1 MVRGAYLERPEMTD
15 GLQIQQMSS
24 EDLEEVLV
32 IEQGSFDDPWT
43 EEIFHAELRHSWSH
57 CDLLRDLNG
66 VILGYI
72 VFWSVADEIHL
83 LNVAVDPSKRKHQY
97 GRRLL
102 DHMLE
107 FARSESAR
115 FITLEVRSSNEAALQ
130 LYESGGFKRVGV
142 RPRYYANDG
151 EDAVIMLF
159 DLGSQS
165 GQISLST
172 TTGR

>member
-1 MVRGAYLERPEMTD
+1 MMDDLK
-15 GLQIQQMSS
+15 IQRMAV
-24 EDLEEVLV
+24 EDLESVLA
-32 IEQGSFDDPWT
+32 IEQGSFNDPWT
-43 EEIFHAELRHSWSH
+43 EDIFKAELRHSWSH
-57 CDLLRDLNG
+57 CDLLCDRDG
-66 VILGYI
+66 KIVGYI
-72 VFWSVADEIHL
+72 VFWSVADEVHL

-97 GRRLL
+97 GRCLL

-107 FARSESAR
+107 FARSASAR

-151 EDAVIMLF
+151 EDAVIMLY

-165 GQISLST
+165 GQISLSNNPP
-172 TTGR
+172 R

>member
-1 MVRGAYLERPEMTD
+1 MMD
-15 GLQIQQMSS
+15 DLQVQQMSS
-24 EDLEEVLV
+24 EDLAAVLA
-32 IEQGSFDDPWT
+32 IEQGSFEDPWT
-43 EEIFHAELRHSWSH
+43 EDIFNAELRHSWSH
-57 CDLLRDLNG
+57 CDLLRTADG
-66 VILGYI
+66 MILGYI
-72 VFWSVADEIHL
+72 VFWSVADEVHL
-83 LNVAVDPSKRKHQY
+83 LNVAVDPNQRKHQY

-107 FARSESAR
+107 FARTASAR

-130 LYESGGFKRVGV
+130 LYENGGFKRVGV

-165 GQISLST
+165 GQISVSPT
-172 TTGR
+172 SDR